1 MGVDII
7 ETFFK
12 SNDEEY
18 EKNEKALKAIDDAE
32 RRKKLPFF
40 ETLIFDLTGYDI
52 ESIDYL
58 ESEELIVV
66 KFMDS
71 YKEDLIIN
79 IRMDNIEA
87 CTCDVIRQ
95 TQDYLRYK
103 NC

>member
-1 MGVDII
+1 MNEEMT

-12 SNDEEY
+12 SSDEEY
-18 EKNEKALKAIDDAE
+18 EKALKAIDDAE

-40 ETLIFDLTGYDI
+40 KTLIYDMTGYDI
-52 ESIDYL
+52 ASIDYL
-58 ESEELIVV
+58 ESRELIIVRFMNPCRKDLV
-66 KFMDS
+66 INIHMDS
-71 YKEDLIIN
+71 
-79 IRMDNIEA
+79 IEA

>member
-1 MGVDII
+1 MNEEMT

-12 SNDEEY
+12 SSDEEY
-18 EKNEKALKAIDDAE
+18 EKALKAIDDAE

-40 ETLIFDLTGYDI
+40 KTLIYDMIDYDI
-52 ESIDYL
+52 ASIDYL
-58 ESEELIVV
+58 ESRELIVV
-66 KFMDS
+66 KFMNP
-71 YKEDLIIN
+71 YREDLVIN
-79 IRMDNIEA
+79 IHMDSIKA

>member
-12 SNDEEY
+12 SNDVEY

-95 TQDYLRYK
+95 TINYVERND
-103 NC
+103 

>member
-1 MGVDII
+1 MNEAVAAW
-7 ETFFK
+7 
-12 SNDEEY
+12 SDEEY
-18 EKNEKALKAIDDAE
+18 VKALALIDNAE

>member
-1 MGVDII
+1 MNEEMT

-12 SNDEEY
+12 SSDEEY
-18 EKNEKALKAIDDAE
+18 VKALKAIDDAE

-40 ETLIFDLTGYDI
+40 KTLIYDITGYDI
-52 ESIDYL
+52 ASIDYL
-58 ESEELIVV
+58 ESRELIIV
-66 KFMDS
+66 KFMDP
-71 YKEDLIIN
+71 YREDLVIN
-79 IRMDNIEA
+79 IHMDSIEA

>member
-1 MGVDII
+1 MNEEMT

-18 EKNEKALKAIDDAE
+18 VKALKAIDDAE

-40 ETLIFDLTGYDI
+40 KTLIYDMTGYDI
-52 ESIDYL
+52 ASIDYL
-58 ESEELIVV
+58 ESRELIVV
-66 KFMDS
+66 KFMNP
-71 YKEDLIIN
+71 YREDLVIN
-79 IRMDNIEA
+79 IYMDSIEA

>member
-1 MGVDII
+1 MNEEMT

-12 SNDEEY
+12 SSDEEY
-18 EKNEKALKAIDDAE
+18 VKALKAIDDAE

-40 ETLIFDLTGYDI
+40 KTLIYDMTGYDI
-52 ESIDYL
+52 ASIDYL
-58 ESEELIVV
+58 ESRELIVV

-87 CTCDVIRQ
+87 CTRDVIMQ
-95 TQDYLRYK
+95 TQDYLMYVD
-103 NC
+103 C

>member
-1 MGVDII
+1 MT

-12 SNDEEY
+12 SSDEEY
-18 EKNEKALKAIDDAE
+18 VKALKAIDDAE

-40 ETLIFDLTGYDI
+40 KTLIYDITGYDI
-52 ESIDYL
+52 ASIDYL
-58 ESEELIVV
+58 ESRELIIV
-66 KFMDS
+66 KFMDP
-71 YKEDLIIN
+71 YREDLVIN
-79 IRMDNIEA
+79 IHMDSIEA